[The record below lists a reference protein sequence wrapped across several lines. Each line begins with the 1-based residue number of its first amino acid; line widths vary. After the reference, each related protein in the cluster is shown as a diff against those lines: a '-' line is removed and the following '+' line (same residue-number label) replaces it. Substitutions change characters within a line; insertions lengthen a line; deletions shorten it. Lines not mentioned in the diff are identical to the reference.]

1 MAFVRADS
9 RVEIKKAEIL
19 PLSLPRLR
27 LGAAVW
33 HEHPRPYFLQLQLS
47 LVALIFV
54 QKFEILDWKLAH
66 TKISLFLISIQCCN
80 SLGEKRRSY
89 FV

>member
-9 RVEIKKAEIL
+9 GVEIKKAEFF

-33 HEHPRPYFLQLQLS
+33 DEHPRPYFLQL
-47 LVALIFV
+47 
-54 QKFEILDWKLAH
+54 
-66 TKISLFLISIQCCN
+66 
-80 SLGEKRRSY
+80 
-89 FV
+89 